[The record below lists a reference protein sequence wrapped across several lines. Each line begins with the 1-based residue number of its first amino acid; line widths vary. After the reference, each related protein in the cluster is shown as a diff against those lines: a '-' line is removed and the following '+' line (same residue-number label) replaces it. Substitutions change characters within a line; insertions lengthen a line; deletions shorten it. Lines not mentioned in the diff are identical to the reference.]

1 MKKKI
6 LFVINTLGLAGA
18 ETALLNLLSRFPK
31 EGYRI
36 DLFVLMAQGEL
47 KNRIPAHVHLL
58 NPSFSTEM
66 IHSKEGRRDMKTRIV
81 MSSLR
86 GGSIFKNLPYLF
98 TNGIRMAK
106 NEDRRWENMA
116 WKVLSDG
123 AERIRTEYDLAVAFL
138 EGGSAYYVADH
149 VRAKKKAAVLHV
161 DYKKA
166 GYFPALD
173 RSCYDKF
180 DRIFSVSEEVRQ
192 SFLRAWPSCEEKT
205 ALLFNIID
213 QEAIRKAA
221 SEGAAFRD
229 DFQGVRILTVGRLT
243 PQKGYEF
250 TIEVMAELKE
260 KNLPV
265 RWYVIGEGALRKALE
280 QKILEKGLE
289 GDFILLGAKENPYP
303 YMKDCDIYAHLTR
316 FEGKSI
322 AIQEALTLGKAV
334 IASDC
339 SGNREQIQDKKDGIL
354 CEYDKSVCVRELT
367 ALIVD
372 EGLRRSLG
380 EAAGKIEYKG
390 DEEINKLTKLMEE

>member
-1 MKKKI
+1 MKKKV

-18 ETALLNLLSRFPK
+18 ETALLNLMSRFPK

-47 KNRIPAHVHLL
+47 KNRIPEHVNLL

-66 IHSKEGRRDMKTRIV
+66 IHSKEGRRDMKARIV
-81 MSSLR
+81 TSSLR
-86 GGSIFKNLPYLF
+86 GGSIFKNIPYLF
-98 TNGIRMAK
+98 SNGIRMAK

-138 EGGSAYYVADH
+138 EGGSTYYVADH

-180 DRIFSVSEEVRQ
+180 DRIFSVSKEVRQ
-192 SFLRAWPSCEEKT
+192 SFIKAWPSCEEKT

-213 QEAIRKAA
+213 QQAIRRAA
-221 SEGAAFRD
+221 LEGEGFSD
-229 DFQGVRILTVGRLT
+229 DFDGVRILTVGRLT
-243 PQKGYEF
+243 PQKGYDF
-250 TIEVMAELKE
+250 TIEVMAELK
-260 KNLPV
+260 KKDLPV
-265 RWYVIGEGALRKALE
+265 RWYVIGEGALREDLE
-280 QKILEKGLE
+280 RKILETGLE
-289 GDFILLGAKENPYP
+289 EDFILLGAKENPYP
-303 YMKDCDIYAHLTR
+303 YMKECDIYAHLTR

-339 SGNREQIQDKKDGIL
+339 SGNREQIRDKEDGIL
-354 CEYDKSVCVRELT
+354 CEYSKDVCVRELT
-367 ALIVD
+367 GLIGD
-372 EGLRRSLG
+372 EGLRKSLG
-380 EAAGKIEYKG
+380 EAAGRIEYNG
-390 DEEINKLTKLMEE
+390 NEEIKKLTELMEE